1 MKNKKIIIFLL
12 ILLVAASSLSVVSA
26 IYYNSDSI
34 DVVKNSTA
42 QIYYSEPQ
50 KSTDYAYYYENS
62 GNFAEDAYW
71 GPWSADVTVD
81 IDVEEMY
88 HKLYGQ
94 KQNYTLDDFKQDL
107 AILVENNGIKLSE
120 MDFEEAL
127 RSCKDVKNPNC
138 NETEMTC
145 SLDENSTT
153 LTISFSYAADEYGTK
168 DRVDEL
174 TTLKNTKEMGI
185 TLDFEDIPDAGLK
198 NDGFDEDF
206 FIINDIPVKTELSS

>member
-1 MKNKKIIIFLL
+1 MKTERIAIFLL
-12 ILLVAASSLSVVSA
+12 ILLIVAGGMTVVTA
-26 IYYNSDSI
+26 RYNADSI

-71 GPWSADVTVD
+71 GPWSVDVTVD
-81 IDVEEMY
+81 LDVEEMY
-88 HKLYGQ
+88 HKLTYAQ

-107 AILVENNGIKLSE
+107 AILVENDGIKLSGI
-120 MDFEEAL
+120 DFEESL
-127 RSCKDVKNPNC
+127 RSCKAVSIPNY

-153 LTISFSYAADEYGTK
+153 LTVSFSYAPEEYGTK
-168 DRVDEL
+168 DRIDDL
-174 TTLKNTKEMGI
+174 NTLKNTKEMGFTI
-185 TLDFEDIPDAGLK
+185 DFEDIPDAGLK
-198 NDGFDEDF
+198 NDQINEDIF
-206 FIINDIPVKTELSS
+206 FVHDIPVKTELSS